1 MFLDKKRTDEFH
13 HNIEEVST
21 YCRVIYVFLVRPN
34 VSDEEMVPKYAASLS
49 HDYLGTLFTLPNYL
63 KFFESEKYVKTGEEV
78 VYQL

>member
-13 HNIEEVST
+13 HSTEEVST
-21 YCRVIYVFLVRPN
+21 YCRVIYVFLVRAK

-49 HDYLGTLFTLPNYL
+49 HDNLGTLFTLPNYL

>member
-13 HNIEEVST
+13 HNKEVST
-21 YCRVIYVFLVRPN
+21 YWRVIYVFLVCAK

-49 HDYLGTLFTLPNYL
+49 NDNLGTLFILPNYL
-63 KFFESEKYVKTGEEV
+63 KFFEREKYVKSGEEV